1 MKIDLRIGRV
11 KSVHRVE
18 KSENLYKIIVDL
30 GEIGERQIIAG
41 IAKYY
46 NPEELV
52 GKNIVVVVNLKPKK
66 IFGEVSQGMLLAAEE
81 DGVPILLTTMKE
93 CRAGMRVR

>member
-1 MKIDLRIGRV
+1 MKLDLRIGKV
-11 KSVHRVE
+11 KSVNRVE
-18 KSENLYKIIVDL
+18 RSENLYKIIVDL

-46 NPEELV
+46 GPEELL
-52 GKNIVVVVNLKPKK
+52 GKNIVVIVNLKPKK

-93 CRAGMRVR
+93 CRAGVKVR